1 MDVQETI
8 EGLLDLYEHNTAAL
22 THREIENF
30 VDRMNLADTA
40 SEVASL
46 VTFNFKILHKYDKD
60 AFLDWVRNSFS
71 KEFWKGSG
79 VLLNPERIPELSS
92 GDVIVVADGSVQ
104 TKQTVDMAVDYYGDA
119 DLIVNKGSAWIAD
132 TKNLVKAEDS
142 ASVEAHGRTNIVAEG
157 FSNLTLYDHTRA
169 TVKDDVE
176 VNANHHAFVE
186 SVGGDPRILASEHSG
201 VLVSG
206 GSAHV
211 SLFGKS
217 RGVFLG
223 EDGNENLVKV
233 DIMEAG
239 VVYVG
244 PNLDKD
250 LEINQTDGI
259 LRGKDIAIAPE
270 EMIDFILPEYKDS
283 SKQFGEAIEV
293 PLALDK
299 LKKDLEP
306 FMVSDQFNHVRQ
318 DLDAA
323 KNERQVC
330 EAIAK
335 ELPSLMEQ

>member
-1 MDVQETI
+1 M
-8 EGLLDLYEHNTAAL
+8 
-22 THREIENF
+22 
-30 VDRMNLADTA
+30 
-40 SEVASL
+40 
-46 VTFNFKILHKYDKD
+46 
-60 AFLDWVRNSFS
+60 
-71 KEFWKGSG
+71 
-79 VLLNPERIPELSS
+79 
-92 GDVIVVADGSVQ
+92 
-104 TKQTVDMAVDYYGDA
+104 
-119 DLIVNKGSAWIAD
+119 
-132 TKNLVKAEDS
+132 
-142 ASVEAHGRTNIVAEG
+142 
-157 FSNLTLYDHTRA
+157 
-169 TVKDDVE
+169 KDDVE
-176 VNANHHAFVE
+176 VNANHHTFVE

-206 GSAHV
+206 GSARV

-239 VVYVG
+239 IVYVG

-318 DLDAA
+318 DLVAA
-323 KNERQVC
+323 NNERLVC
-330 EAIAK
+330 EAIAR
-335 ELPSLMEQ
+335 ELPSLMELT